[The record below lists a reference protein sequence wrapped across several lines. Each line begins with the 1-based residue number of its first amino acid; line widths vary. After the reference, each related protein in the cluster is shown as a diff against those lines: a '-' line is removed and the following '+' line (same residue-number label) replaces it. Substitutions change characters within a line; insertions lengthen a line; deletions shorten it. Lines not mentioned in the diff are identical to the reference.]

1 MIRIITTALGFLTGG
16 SATRLA
22 ATLLAGVALGGWAGW
37 QVQDWRQG
45 RQDAQRIERQA
56 RDTLRSIERGQRSA
70 DTYTTGESD
79 AQPARKEI
87 VRTVEKI
94 VTRPVYLRDC
104 LDADGL
110 HQLRTAIA
118 TGAPAGGAAATLPTA
133 QPTQ

>member
-22 ATLLAGVALGGWAGW
+22 ATLLAGVVLGGWSAW
-37 QVQDWRQG
+37 QVQDWRHG

-94 VTRPVYLRDC
+94 VTRPVYRNVC

-110 HQLRTAIA
+110 QQLRAAIA
-118 TGAPAGGAAATLPTA
+118 TGAPAGGAAAAVPAAEPTE
-133 QPTQ
+133 